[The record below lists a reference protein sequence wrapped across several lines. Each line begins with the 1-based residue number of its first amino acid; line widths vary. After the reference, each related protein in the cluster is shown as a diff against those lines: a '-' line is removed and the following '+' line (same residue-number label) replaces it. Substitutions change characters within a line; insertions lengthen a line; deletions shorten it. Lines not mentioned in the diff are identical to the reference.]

1 MTVNVLA
8 VNSFTSLYHSQI
20 IITFTVLHKT
30 SLISECVSSKL
41 LHFSLSFPD
50 NYHFHCAAQ
59 NISNQSYINQN

>member
-30 SLISECVSSKL
+30 SLVSHTLIRINYNHNL
-41 LHFSLSFPD
+41 LVTV
-50 NYHFHCAAQ
+50 
-59 NISNQSYINQN
+59 